1 MKGAGEEG
9 KRKKTLRLELGEMIL
24 RATDPCKIHV
34 FLAFLDT
41 KQISNWRWL
50 SGYYIPY
57 CMYFLHW
64 ITSSSNYMEH
74 LSMQKSIETVE
85 FLHATR
91 MCTILWGT
99 ISPLHVRVFS
109 DNTGPPGIHMD
120 LQVKLHYQKTIEAIW
135 QRTHKKRAWYA
146 LGFSE
151 AWNPYTCPGN
161 IHSDMVVIIM
171 KQKEQQYTVLKPKT
185 PSPIQQFLFP

>member
-1 MKGAGEEG
+1 
-9 KRKKTLRLELGEMIL
+9 MIL

-50 SGYYIPY
+50 SGYYIPN

-64 ITSSSNYMEH
+64 ITSSSNYREH

-85 FLHATR
+85 FLHAMR
-91 MCTILWGT
+91 MCTIYYEA
-99 ISPLHVRVFS
+99 LHHHYMWVSLV
-109 DNTGPPGIHMD
+109 TTLYLLVLIWIH
-120 LQVKLHYQKTIEAIW
+120 KSNYIIKTIEIIL
-135 QRTHKKRAWYA
+135 QRTHKKRAWYV

-151 AWNPYTCPGN
+151 AWPYTCPRN
-161 IHSDMVVIIM
+161 IHSDMVIITM
-171 KQKEQQYTVLKPKT
+171 KQIKGIAIYSSKT
-185 PSPIQQFLFP
+185 